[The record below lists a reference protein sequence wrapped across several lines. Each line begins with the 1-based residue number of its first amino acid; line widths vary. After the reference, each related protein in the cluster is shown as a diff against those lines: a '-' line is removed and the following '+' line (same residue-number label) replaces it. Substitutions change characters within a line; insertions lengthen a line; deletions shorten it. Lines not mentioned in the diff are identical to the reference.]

1 MATALAARGDRIN
14 PAVSGRYCPSLP
26 RYYIRVCYIAAASR
40 SIALDKIK
48 LIFSLYS
55 LYSSFYL
62 FPCTLVFV
70 LVFGA
75 SVVNQTISSVNIVSI
90 EGDFCVR

>member
-62 FPCTLVFV
+62 VYKNHILQ
-70 LVFGA
+70 A
-75 SVVNQTISSVNIVSI
+75 SVTSN
-90 EGDFCVR
+90 GK